1 MTARDFDELYERTM
15 TAWNAPEAL
24 LGHDGPAYGS
34 WRPPPPSAP
43 TRLDRMLW
51 RDGVDYLP
59 GDILCKVDRAAM
71 AHGLETRAPLLDPRL
86 VAFAWRAPASMK
98 IRAGETKWL
107 LRQVLD
113 RYVPRA
119 LIERPKM
126 GFSVPLHDWLT
137 GGLRPWAEDLL
148 ESGRIKRQGYLRPS
162 VVASVWRRFV
172 AGDTSV
178 QHQVWCLLMFQSWL
192 AARGR

>member
-1 MTARDFDELYERTM
+1 
-15 TAWNAPEAL
+15 
-24 LGHDGPAYGS
+24 
-34 WRPPPPSAP
+34 
-43 TRLDRMLW
+43 
-51 RDGVDYLP
+51 
-59 GDILCKVDRAAM
+59 M

-86 VAFAWRAPASMK
+86 VAYAWRAPASMK
-98 IRAGETKWL
+98 IRDGETKWL
-107 LRQVLD
+107 LRRVLD

-119 LIERPKM
+119 LIDRPKM

-148 ESGRIKRQGYLRPS
+148 EPGLMRRQGYLDPS

-178 QHQVWCLLMFQSWL
+178 EHQVWCLLMFQSWL
-192 AARGR
+192 VARGR